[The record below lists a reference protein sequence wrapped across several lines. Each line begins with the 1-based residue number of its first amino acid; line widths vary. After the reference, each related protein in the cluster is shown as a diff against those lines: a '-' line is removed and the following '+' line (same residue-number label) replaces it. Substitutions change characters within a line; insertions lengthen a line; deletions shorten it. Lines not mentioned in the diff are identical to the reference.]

1 MAFFDNVG
9 KKLSQAGQGA
19 LQKTKEMADI
29 ARLNSLI
36 ADEEKRLNNN
46 YYQIGKLYAQLHSAD
61 CEDCFTTY
69 ISAVNESLKKT
80 DDLKAELQALR
91 AVAKCPNCGAEVPI
105 SSMFC
110 NACGTAMPNAA
121 DKTVTQPADSVK
133 CNNCGAFVN
142 KNMRFCTSCG
152 TPMVQN
158 NSNNDVVAE
167 PVKVE
172 DKSKCTSC
180 GAELDEDSAFCAE
193 CGTKIY

>member
-9 KKLSQAGQGA
+9 KKLSRAGQGA

-29 ARLNSLI
+29 ARLNSLV

-46 YYQIGKLYAQLHSAD
+46 YYQIGKLYSQLHSAD

-69 ISAVNESLKKT
+69 ISAVKESLNKI
-80 DDLKAELQALR
+80 DDLKAELQVLR
-91 AVAKCPNCGAEVPI
+91 AVAKCPNCGAEVST

-110 NACGTAMPNAA
+110 NACGTAMTNAT
-121 DKTVTQPADSVK
+121 DKTNAQPDDSVK

-142 KNMRFCTSCG
+142 KNMKFCTSCG

-158 NSNNDVVAE
+158 NTNNDVVAE
-167 PVKVE
+167 PVVVE
-172 DKSKCTSC
+172 EPKCPKC
-180 GAELDEDSAFCAE
+180 GANLDDDSAFCAE
-193 CGTKIY
+193 CGTKID